1 MLVLRDGVLHAWA
14 LGGDVGR
21 GVMAEGGLKD
31 GARGMCSD
39 FLRRSTHWHILT
51 SMISHAVAIMVSALI

>member
-21 GVMAEGGLKD
+21 GVQSAKVACTLAGH
-31 GARGMCSD
+31 
-39 FLRRSTHWHILT
+39 T
-51 SMISHAVAIMVSALI
+51 AVAGQGVSSMHAADPGGWTSLIPDA